1 MGLLEKAQ
9 MKKQQLD
16 ESELIQEES
25 KEELT
30 EEPKEEPQGLLA
42 KAQQKI
48 QTKEKPLD
56 IGISSKGKQAIN
68 VIEEQQGF
76 GYKKIGSR
84 RIVFDHNINEYR
96 YEVIEP
102 QLNETEKELKKE
114 LAHLF
119 KMLADIDTFDMND
132 EEKEK
137 FLGETLEQIIIDND
151 IKLEPE
157 PESESKNGFLKK
169 IKPKKKPKSSK
180 NLFSKILSKKKK
192 EEETEEIEEEVEK
205 PP

>member
-9 MKKQQLD
+9 MKKQQL
-16 ESELIQEES
+16 EGSELIQEEEP
-25 KEELT
+25 KGRLV
-30 EEPKEEPQGLLA
+30 EEPKEEPQGLLE

-48 QTKEKPLD
+48 QTKEKPSDL
-56 IGISSKGKQAIN
+56 GILREGKQAID

-76 GYKKIGSR
+76 GYKKLGSR

-102 QLNETEKELKKE
+102 QLNETEKEIKSE

-119 KMLADIDTFDMND
+119 KMLADIDTFDMDD

-137 FLGETLEQIIIDND
+137 FLEETMAQIVIDND
-151 IKLEPE
+151 VKLEPE
-157 PESESKNGFLKK
+157 TESDTKK
-169 IKPKKKPKSSK
+169 
-180 NLFSKILSKKKK
+180 
-192 EEETEEIEEEVEK
+192 
-205 PP
+205 